1 MGVKNCADSEN
12 SKRKSIFYLELALTR
27 VRFRTGKACLSSPLD
42 QYVVSVLHFKP
53 QGKFCPDNSNLVAV
67 SPSLH

>member
-1 MGVKNCADSEN
+1 MGVKNCAASEN
-12 SKRKSIFYLELALTR
+12 SKRNSIFYLQLALTR
-27 VRFRTGKACLSSPLD
+27 VRFRTEIACLSSSLD

-53 QGKFCPDNSNLVAV
+53 QEKFCPDTSNLVAV